1 MTTISIV
8 IENPKNEDNYSINN
22 KSKIST
28 NFLNKKRYKSE
39 DENIETNSD
48 FKKNKKISI
57 FTFNKINKLEIF
69 LSSYDKIIKENK
81 EFYQNKESR
90 YKETIFNL
98 SLINYV
104 IKYFSEMKFYLR
116 NINIFN
122 SKDLIDLIKTFHL
135 NDLEFS
141 VLTILLE
148 EFLSSSLYTFEKEN
162 IYYLGLYS
170 KYISSDDYKNIF
182 HKMINTDKYF
192 KEWFLHYNEFLKT
205 RDLNVLRVNKRNNH
219 FTKKEQK
226 LEAINYN
233 LMADNIFELKSENK
247 NKIFF
252 KKYFSHNIGK
262 KVNVV
267 IVYQDK
273 NFQEIYNLDQTEK
286 IDSSNNDIEG
296 LQTDI
301 SA

>member
-8 IENPKNEDNYSINN
+8 IENPKNEDNYSIND
-22 KSKIST
+22 KSNIST
-28 NFLNKKRYKSE
+28 NFLHKKRYKSD
-39 DENIETNSD
+39 DENMETNSD
-48 FKKNKKISI
+48 SKKNKKISF

-69 LSSYDKIIKENK
+69 LNSFDKIIKENEEFFQK
-81 EFYQNKESR
+81 EETR
-90 YKETIFNL
+90 YKDINFNL
-98 SLINYV
+98 SLINYI
-104 IKYFSEMKFYLR
+104 IKYFSLTKFYLR
-116 NINIFN
+116 NINIF
-122 SKDLIDLIKTFHL
+122 KEKELIDLIKTFYL

-148 EFLSSSLYTFEKEN
+148 EFLSTFLYIFEKEN

-170 KYISSDDYKNIF
+170 KYISSDDYKDIF

-192 KEWFLHYNEFLKT
+192 KEWFLHYNEFLKS
-205 RDLNVLRVNKRNNH
+205 RDLNVLKVNKRNNY

-226 LEAINYN
+226 LEIFDYN
-233 LMADNIFELKSENK
+233 LMAENIFELKRENE
-247 NKIFF
+247 NKIFS
-252 KKYFSHNIGK
+252 KKHINHNIGK

-273 NFQEIYNLDQTEK
+273 NFKNIYNVDQMEQ
-286 IDSSNNDIEG
+286 IDSTNNDIEG
-296 LQTDI
+296 SQTDI